1 MEKVTLAMGSEWRQR
16 TNKLESTAVVGSD
29 FISSGETVNVV
40 SKILDGLARR
50 DKSFSTTVKTQF
62 QAQGIDVHSM
72 GNSPGDR
79 L

>member
-1 MEKVTLAMGSEWRQR
+1 MGSEWRQR
-16 TNKLESTAVVGSD
+16 TNKLRSNAVVDSD
-29 FISSGETVNVV
+29 FISGGETVNDV
-40 SKILDGLARR
+40 SKILDGLVPR

-62 QAQGIDVHSM
+62 QPHGIDICLV

>member
-1 MEKVTLAMGSEWRQR
+1 MGSEWRQR
-16 TNKLESTAVVGSD
+16 TNKLKSNAVADSD
-29 FISSGETVNVV
+29 FISGGETMNDV
-40 SKILDGLARR
+40 SKILDDLAPR

-62 QAQGIDVHSM
+62 QAQGIDVHLM

>member
-1 MEKVTLAMGSEWRQR
+1 MGSEWRQR
-16 TNKLESTAVVGSD
+16 TNKLESNVVVDSN
-29 FISSGETVNVV
+29 FISGGETVNVV
-40 SKILDGLARR
+40 SKIPDGLARR

-62 QAQGIDVHSM
+62 QVKGIDAPLM

>member
-1 MEKVTLAMGSEWRQR
+1 VD
-16 TNKLESTAVVGSD
+16 SD
-29 FISSGETVNVV
+29 FIISGGETVNEV
-40 SKILDGLARR
+40 SKILDDLAPR

-62 QAQGIDVHSM
+62 QAQGIDVHLL

>member
-1 MEKVTLAMGSEWRQR
+1 MGSEWRQR
-16 TNKLESTAVVGSD
+16 TNKLKSNAVVDSD
-29 FISSGETVNVV
+29 FIPGGETVNDV
-40 SKILDGLARR
+40 SKIPDGLARR
-50 DKSFSTTVKTQF
+50 DKNFSTTVKTQF